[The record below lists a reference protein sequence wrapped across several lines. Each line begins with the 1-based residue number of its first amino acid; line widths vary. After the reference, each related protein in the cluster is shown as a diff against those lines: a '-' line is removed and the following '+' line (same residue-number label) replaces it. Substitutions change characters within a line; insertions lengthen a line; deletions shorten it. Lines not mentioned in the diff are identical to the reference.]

1 MNNSN
6 ATTFWKHLKD
16 NRIIIPI
23 IQRDYAQGRIGQEY
37 LREKFLKSLVGAL
50 TGGQP
55 LVLDFVYGSESHGAV
70 EPLDGQQRLTTLWL
84 LHWYVALKC
93 GKLEENKD
101 TFCRFSY
108 ETRVSS
114 RSFIEAICGIGSPD
128 CKDGVAEYIRQRTWF
143 LDAWHHD
150 PTVKAI
156 LVMLEGTKISDK
168 DGRDIVDG
176 LEEIFSGYTAE
187 QFAEIWEK
195 LTDAAACPIRFYA
208 LNMSDG
214 NLPLSD
220 DLYIKMNARGRVLS
234 DFENFKADLIDY
246 VKSATAD
253 GLGNDYALRLGTLID
268 NEWMDVFW
276 RTSGHPEG
284 VVDKVFMAFL
294 NRFFLTKII
303 LSDRDKKLTE
313 LSFSKLYVKN
323 GDDTAFRYDNFE
335 PYEKSGVLLG
345 DTFAQLEAVFERVK
359 NMPNVNALCKPR
371 WETKAS
377 NDALF
382 IPVYTDG
389 GGITG
394 IGQRQRVVFAAACM
408 YLERYDY
415 DGQKFADWMRFAW
428 NMAENS
434 GIYDVESMKSVIRSI
449 GRYAENS
456 DDILRHLSSLAPGEM
471 NNAQLKEETVKAQR
485 ICQSRD
491 GDAPE
496 TEQHIYE
503 AESYGFFRG
512 AIRFLFTDG
521 GGNVDWSSFDE
532 KFANASNLLQKAV
545 DTADASLMC
554 YLISMFT
561 SWEQIHL
568 FEDNTAYFSNKGDNW
583 KALLTSVKLQEPV
596 DRLLRSKDIPAELHP
611 AMAEPGSGCTD
622 VQIKVQQDLCDTALM
637 DDVLARVKGEAR
649 LRWNWWHHTIYKP
662 YERNERLIYF
672 TADRRNDMLAELS
685 SDGRLAVNED
695 RAVPGGRH
703 YAGVNI
709 PFTFNGRAFLWSWD
723 DYIYIDSKDEK
734 AKRNSRYKVKYDE
747 IDCNSLCRQ
756 LDTMIEAVP
765 K

>member
-1 MNNSN
+1 MEKSN
-6 ATTFWKHLKD
+6 ATTFWKYLKD
-16 NRIIIPI
+16 NRIVIPI
-23 IQRDYAQGRIGQEY
+23 IQRDYAQGRIGKEY
-37 LREKFLKSLVGAL
+37 LRAKFLKSLIGTL

-55 LVLDFVYGSESHGAV
+55 LILDFVYGSKSHGAV

-84 LHWYVALKC
+84 LHWYAALKC
-93 GKLEENKD
+93 GRLEENKD
-101 TFCRFSY
+101 TFRHFSY

-114 RSFIEAICGIGSPD
+114 RSFIDAICGIGSPD
-128 CKDGVAEYIRQRTWF
+128 CKGGVAEYIRQRTWF

-168 DGRDIVDG
+168 DGHDIVDG

-195 LTDAAACPIRFYA
+195 LTDEGACPIRFYA

-246 VKSATAD
+246 VKSATVD

-268 NEWMDVFW
+268 NDWMDVFW

-284 VVDKVFMAFL
+284 VVDKAFMAFL

-303 LSDRDKKLTE
+303 LSDHDKKLTE
-313 LSFSKLYVKN
+313 LSFSKLYGKN

-345 DTFAQLEAVFERVK
+345 DTFTQLEAIFERVSK
-359 NMPNVNALCKPR
+359 IADINPLCKPR
-371 WETKAS
+371 WTTKAS

-382 IPVYTDG
+382 VPIYADEK
-389 GGITG
+389 GITSM
-394 IGQRQRVVFAAACM
+394 GQRQRVVFAAACM
-408 YLERYDY
+408 YLERHDY

-428 NMAENS
+428 NIAENS
-434 GIYDVESMKSVIRSI
+434 GIYDVESMKRVIRSI

-456 DDILRHLSSLAPGEM
+456 DDILRHLSSLDPGEVK
-471 NNAQLKEETVKAQR
+471 NAQLKEETVKARR

-512 AIRFLFTDG
+512 AIRFLFTNS

-532 KFANASNLLQKAV
+532 KFANAQNLLQKAV
-545 DTADASLMC
+545 DTDNASLMC

-561 SWEQIHL
+561 QWEQIWL
-568 FEDNTAYFSNKGDNW
+568 FDGNTARFSNGGDNW
-583 KALLTSVKLQEPV
+583 KALLTSDKLQEPV

-611 AMAEPGSGCTD
+611 AMAETGSGCTD
-622 VQIKVQQDLCDTALM
+622 VQIKVQQDLCDINLM
-637 DDVLARVKGEAR
+637 NDVLANVKGAAR

-672 TADRRNDMLAELS
+672 TADRRNDMLSELS
-685 SDGRLAVNED
+685 DRREFILNED
-695 RAVPGGRH
+695 RALPGGRH
-703 YAGVNI
+703 FAGVNI

-723 DYIYIDSKDEK
+723 DYIYIDSSDRQ
-734 AKRNSRYKVKYDE
+734 AKMTSRYKVNYDE
-747 IDCNSLCRQ
+747 IDCNGLCRKFER
-756 LDTMIEAVP
+756 MIETVP
-765 K
+765 E

>member
-6 ATTFWKHLKD
+6 STTFWKYLKD
-16 NRIIIPI
+16 NRIVIPI
-23 IQRDYAQGRIGQEY
+23 IQRSYAQGRFGKEY
-37 LREKFLKSLVGAL
+37 LREKFLNNLVNAL
-50 TGGQP
+50 NGGKP
-55 LVLDFVYGSESHGAV
+55 ILLDFVYGSESHGCI

-93 GKLEENKD
+93 GRLAENKE
-101 TFCRFSY
+101 TFKHFTY

-114 RSFIEAICGIGSPD
+114 RRFTDAICDIEHIDGD
-128 CKDGVAEYIRQRTWF
+128 EGVAAYIQRRTWF
-143 LDAWHHD
+143 LDAWHND
-150 PTVKAI
+150 PTVKA
-156 LVMLEGTKISDK
+156 MLTMIEGTKINDNE
-168 DGRDIVDG
+168 GRDITDG
-176 LEEIFSGYTAE
+176 LEEIFSGYDKK
-187 QFAEIWEK
+187 QFEEIWLR
-195 LTDAAACPIRFYA
+195 LTDEQACPIRFYA
-208 LNMSDG
+208 LNMSDS

-246 VKSATAD
+246 IRKSQAD
-253 GLGNDYALRLGTLID
+253 GMGNGCSIHVGALLD
-268 NEWMDVFW
+268 NKWMDVFW
-276 RTSGHPEG
+276 RTSGHPAG
-284 VVDKVFMAFL
+284 VVDEVFMAFL

-303 LSDRDKKLTE
+303 LSERDNTE
-313 LSFSKLYVKN
+313 TTLSFRKLYGASGN
-323 GDDTAFRYDNFE
+323 DTAFRYDNFE
-335 PYEKSGVLLG
+335 CYEKSGVLCG
-345 DTFAQLEAVFERVK
+345 DTFTQLEAIFGRVSK
-359 NMPNVNALCKPR
+359 ITDINQLCKPR

-377 NDALF
+377 NDSLF
-382 IPVYTDG
+382 IPVYTDEK
-389 GGITG
+389 GITG
-394 IGQRQRVVFAAACM
+394 IGQRQRVVFAAACI
-408 YLERYDY
+408 YLERHDY

-434 GIYDVESMKSVIRSI
+434 GIYDVESMKRVIRSI

-456 DDILRHLSSLAPGEM
+456 DDILRHLSSLDPGEVK
-471 NNAQLKEETVKAQR
+471 NAQLKEEIVKAMR

-521 GGNVDWSSFDE
+521 GGNVDWSNFED
-532 KFANASNLLQKAV
+532 KFTNAQNLLQKAV

-583 KALLTSVKLQEPV
+583 KALLTSDKLQDPV
-596 DRLLRSKDIPAELHP
+596 DRLLRSKDIPAELYP
-611 AMAEPGSGCTD
+611 AMAETGSGCTD
-622 VQIKVQQDLCDTALM
+622 VQIKVQQDLCDINLM
-637 DDVLARVKGEAR
+637 NDVLANVKGAAR

-672 TADRRNDMLAELS
+672 TADRRNDMLSELS
-685 SDGRLAVNED
+685 DRKEFILNED
-695 RAVPGGRH
+695 RALPGGRH
-703 YAGVNI
+703 FAGVNI

-723 DYIYIDSKDEK
+723 DYIYIDSSDRQ
-734 AKRNSRYKVKYDE
+734 AKMTSRYKVNYDE
-747 IDCNSLCRQ
+747 IDCYGLCRKFER
-756 LDTMIEAVP
+756 MIETVP
-765 K
+765 E